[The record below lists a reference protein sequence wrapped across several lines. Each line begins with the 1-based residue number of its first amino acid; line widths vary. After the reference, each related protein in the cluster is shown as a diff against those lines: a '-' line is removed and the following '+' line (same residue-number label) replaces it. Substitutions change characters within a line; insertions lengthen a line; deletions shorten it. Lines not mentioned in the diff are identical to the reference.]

1 VPWIFGD
8 SGYGAYFPL
17 LPIYIALRFFLAW
30 FNAKHN
36 VAAEEDDFMEEWR
49 KLKRTCRQPH
59 GALHHNTRVPM
70 CAPTYRRHARACA
83 CTHGAAA
90 GELLAVCGC

>member
-49 KLKRTCRQPH
+49 KLKRT
-59 GALHHNTRVPM
+59 L
-70 CAPTYRRHARACA
+70 
-83 CTHGAAA
+83 
-90 GELLAVCGC
+90 GEVLVTIQGYLGQHKVQAKPEGRKGR